1 MWYFG
6 LIGLSIGLAIGLAAL
21 GGGAGL
27 GRATSSALEGT
38 ARQPESSGEL
48 RTTLIIGAALIEA
61 LTIYSL
67 VIGILLLGKLPNSAE
82 MLEVI
87 KAIGAN

>member
-6 LIGLSIGLAIGLAAL
+6 LIGLAIGLGIGLAAL

-27 GRATSSALEGT
+27 GMATSSALQGT
-38 ARQPESSGEL
+38 ARQPEAAGDI

-67 VIGILLLGKLPNSAE
+67 VAGILLLGKLPNAPE
-82 MLEVI
+82 MLEVLEKI
-87 KAIGAN
+87 AH